1 MKARRYAWLLAACMM
16 VSAGCSSTTDD
27 RLNSSVGLLDITPV
41 PTPQTPTPPAPTCK
55 PDYLASLRPQGPL
68 PSPNNLPAGS
78 FMSVIHK
85 RGFLIVGVDQNTKL
99 LGYYNPNTKQFE
111 GFDIDLAHEIAKAIF
126 GADWMKRIHYVALL
140 TGQRIPFVQHD
151 KVDIVADAVTITC
164 KRTKDVMFSNV
175 YFLAH
180 QRVLVRSDS
189 NAKTPRDLYG
199 KKVCETTSSTA
210 VETNLPGVV
219 PYLVSARTD
228 CLVALQQGYVDG
240 ILTDDA
246 ILYGFL
252 AQDPHTKLLPGNITN
267 EPYGLAISKK
277 HPEFVRF
284 VNAVLEQM
292 HARWTTVWGRWF
304 GSVLPTKAPIQP
316 LPNYKD

>member
-1 MKARRYAWLLAACMM
+1 
-16 VSAGCSSTTDD
+16 
-27 RLNSSVGLLDITPV
+27 
-41 PTPQTPTPPAPTCK
+41 
-55 PDYLASLRPQGPL
+55 
-68 PSPNNLPAGS
+68 
-78 FMSVIHK
+78 
-85 RGFLIVGVDQNTKL
+85 
-99 LGYYNPNTKQFE
+99 
-111 GFDIDLAHEIAKAIF
+111 
-126 GADWMKRIHYVALL
+126 
-140 TGQRIPFVQHD
+140 
-151 KVDIVADAVTITC
+151 VDIVADAVTITC
-164 KRTKDVMFSNV
+164 KRTKDVIFSNV

-180 QRVLVRSDS
+180 QRVLVRLDS
-189 NAKTPRDLYG
+189 NAKTPQDLHG
-199 KKVCETTSSTA
+199 KKVCETTGSTA

-284 VNAVLEQM
+284 VNGVLEQM
-292 HARWTTVWGRWF
+292 HAGWTHSWDQWF
-304 GSVLPTKAPIQP
+304 GSVLPAKAPIQP